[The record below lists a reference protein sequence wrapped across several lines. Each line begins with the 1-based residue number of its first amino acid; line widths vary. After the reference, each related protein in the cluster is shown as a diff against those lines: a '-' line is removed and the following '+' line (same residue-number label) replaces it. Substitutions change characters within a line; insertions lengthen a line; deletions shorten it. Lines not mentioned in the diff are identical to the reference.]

1 MPSQDREKT
10 LNFIKVQKPVA
21 EPAKQENQ
29 DKINSQALSDVRMG
43 GGGGGKLIGDA
54 SNNGKTH
61 STYQEGYKADC
72 SWPDVKKKHRLSQ

>member
-72 SWPDVKKKHRLSQ
+72 SWPDVTR